1 MSVPTDAA
9 LTQAQRDALGALLHQ
24 KRDEIQQALSASR
37 EDARPVGLDLSIGR
51 LTRVDA
57 LQQQHMAAA
66 RRRSLELQSAQV
78 QQALGKLASGTYGE
92 CARCGEPIG
101 YARLKVR
108 PESPSCIRCQ
118 AGAGR

>member
-1 MSVPTDAA
+1 MSDPSEDE
-9 LTQAQRDALGALLHQ
+9 LTETQRESLRALLQQ
-24 KRDEIQQALSASR
+24 KLDEVQHGLLTSR

-66 RRRSLELQSAQV
+66 RRRGLETQSAQI
-78 QQALGKLASGTYGE
+78 QQALSKLQAGTYGA

-108 PESPSCIRCQ
+108 PESPYCIRCQ
-118 AGAGR
+118 GGGTR

>member
-1 MSVPTDAA
+1 VSLPGEDE
-9 LTQAQRDALGALLHQ
+9 LTEAQLESLRDLLHQ
-24 KRDEIQQALSASR
+24 KRDEVQQGLAASR

-66 RRRSLELQSAQV
+66 RRGRLETQLAQI
-78 QQALGKLASGTYGE
+78 QQALSKLLAGTYGE
-92 CARCGEPIG
+92 CVRCGEPIA

-108 PESPSCIRCQ
+108 PESPFCIRCQ
-118 AGAGR
+118 GGAAP